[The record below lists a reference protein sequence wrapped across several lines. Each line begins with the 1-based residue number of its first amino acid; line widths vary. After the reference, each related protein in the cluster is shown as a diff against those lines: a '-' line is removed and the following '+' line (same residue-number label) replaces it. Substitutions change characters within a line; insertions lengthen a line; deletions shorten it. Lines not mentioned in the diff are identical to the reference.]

1 MAAKTT
7 RTETPAEV
15 VDRLFASINQP
26 SQEQGI
32 GLVRKLFR
40 GAGSTVRD
48 SGSLFAEV
56 TKGYAA
62 SKVAYAVAS
71 EEAEQY
77 HRRVIEARVAR
88 LLAQ

>member
-1 MAAKTT
+1 MAAKTN
-7 RTETPAEV
+7 RAETPAEV

-26 SQEQGI
+26 APEQGI
-32 GLVRKLFR
+32 GIVRRLFR
-40 GAGSTVRD
+40 GTGSTVRD
-48 SGSLFAEV
+48 SGSLFAEIS
-56 TKGYAA
+56 KGYAA

-77 HRRVIEARVAR
+77 HRKVIEAWVAK